1 MQLGISPPCPYRYMA
16 SRLGDGELERR
27 YFDWCATQISRRLLE
42 LSPDELWSRAQQNP
56 KADPALPPDPRI
68 AAAHSEYTD
77 LVQRLTLSV
86 AQELQL
92 PSIKRWREEYLRDPA
107 RFERDMLG
115 SAPDPAGTRES
126 PHP

>member
-1 MQLGISPPCPYRYMA
+1 MA

-27 YFDWCATQISRRLLE
+27 YLDWCATQISRRVLE
-42 LSPDELWSRAQQNP
+42 LPPDELWSRAHQNP
-56 KADPALPPDPRI
+56 TADSALPPDPRI

-92 PSIKRWREEYLRDPA
+92 PRIEQWREEYLRDPA
-107 RFERDMLG
+107 RFERDMLD
-115 SAPDPAGTRES
+115 SDPDPTRSRES
-126 PHP
+126 PLPASD